1 MSGLPESRSGFG
13 LCRLWALLFAELVAL
28 AKWGCR
34 SVCSGVSES
43 ESGKGV
49 SQEKVSGAKLVG
61 QEKVSGAK
69 LVESGKGVRSQIGGS
84 KRCQEPNWWVRKGV
98 RSQIGG
104 AGKGVRSQIG
114 GLVKFLWSTSRSKR

>member
-84 KRCQEPNWWVRKGV
+84 GKGV